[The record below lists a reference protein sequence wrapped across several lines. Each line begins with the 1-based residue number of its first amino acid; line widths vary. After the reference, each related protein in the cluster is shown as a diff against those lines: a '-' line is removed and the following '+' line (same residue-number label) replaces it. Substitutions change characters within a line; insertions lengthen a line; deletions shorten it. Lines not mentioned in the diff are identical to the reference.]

1 LARSKPDTYLSEQG
15 TPICKD
21 MFHAPLPKG
30 PAGQFSYHVPFSN
43 IVPTYVKDPKPAKEF
58 LRWFQSKDVYGQW
71 FTSQQGFSV
80 GATKMWQDDPLW
92 KIDPIMSPFRTAA
105 LSGRFAG
112 YAGPAGRAAA
122 EAISKFIIVDMYT
135 KAVQGMAPEDSVK
148 WAHGEM
154 VKIYN
159 ANG

>member
-1 LARSKPDTYLSEQG
+1 MY
-15 TPICKD
+15 KD

-43 IVPTYVKDPKPAKEF
+43 IVPAYTPSQKAAKEF
-58 LRWFQSKDVYGQW
+58 LRWFQSKPIFEQW

-80 GATKMWQDDPLW
+80 GATKMWEQDPVW
-92 KIDPIMSPFRTAA
+92 KIDPVMAPFRTAA
-105 LSGRFAG
+105 ESGRFAG

-135 KAVQGMAPEDSVK
+135 KAVQGMTPEDAVK